1 MNVYYGKTCEEFQI
15 RLLLTCQVRSTSIK
29 FGAVW
34 VVLLL
39 KVSDWAGNIIRQVL
53 SKPLDVIAVHLNA

>member
-1 MNVYYGKTCEEFQI
+1 MNVYYRKTCEEFQM
-15 RLLLTCQVRSTSIK
+15 RLLLTYQVRSTSIK

-34 VVLLL
+34 VVSLL